1 MYTHQYATKMMQRS
15 QNCPPQD
22 MERNCWFVSCIKI
35 ERLEMLFSHFGVLY
49 FVVLLRRRKKINS
62 ATRQEHNY
70 LGDEWQHTGYP
81 KQAPTRMLHHLYWF
95 FTAPSFL
102 FKASKSYCQIWII
115 LYSLAKEK
123 SLANPG
129 FQGDKKYILKFLGS
143 KINEIQSFSSS
154 DNL

>member
-81 KQAPTRMLHHLYWF
+81 KQAPTRMLHHLHWF
-95 FTAPSFL
+95 FSPL
-102 FKASKSYCQIWII
+102 FFQIWII
-115 LYSLAKEK
+115 LYSLAKDK

-129 FQGDKKYILKFLGS
+129 FRV
-143 KINEIQSFSSS
+143 INKVYTQVSWV
-154 DNL
+154 

>member
-81 KQAPTRMLHHLYWF
+81 KQAPTRMLHHLYWVFSSF
-95 FTAPSFL
+95 F
-102 FKASKSYCQIWII
+102 FKAGKSYCQIWII
-115 LYSLAKEK
+115 FIQFSKGEILGK
-123 SLANPG
+123 PW
-129 FQGDKKYILKFLGS
+129 FQGDKKFTLKFLGS
-143 KINEIQSFSSS
+143 KINKIQSFSSS
-154 DNL
+154 DTL